1 MSTPTAEE
9 TAINP
14 EKVEAIAG
22 AAFGYLAGAIVAG
35 TIWVGDELGLYRT
48 MAGAGK
54 LTSADLAA
62 KTGLSERWV
71 REWLQGQAAAQLID
85 YADGK
90 FELSP
95 EAALVLADEENPA
108 SAIGGFGSFPDQMN
122 ELKKVP
128 QGFRT
133 GLGFTYDDGG
143 EAVAVGV
150 ERMFAPWH
158 KTMLTTTALP
168 ALDGVVAKLEAGGK
182 VADVGCGAGIA
193 DIAVAT
199 AFPQAQVHGFDT
211 SKIALA
217 RAGQNAAAARVRNV
231 EFHNPDTGDGLP
243 PEPTFDLVM
252 CLDCLHDMA
261 RPDLVAQAIRKSI
274 KPDGTWFI
282 VDIECGTFEENLQ
295 NPLAGM
301 MYGFSLLTCMSSSAS
316 TPDGLALGTVGLPEP
331 KMRELV
337 LNAGFSSFE
346 RVPGLEHPFN
356 AYYVAR
362 P

>member
-1 MSTPTAEE
+1 MTAPTA
-9 TAINP
+9 AINP
-14 EKVEAIAG
+14 EIVEAKAG

-35 TIWVGDELGLYRT
+35 TIWIGDELGLYRA
-48 MAGAGK
+48 MAGAGA
-54 LTSADLAA
+54 LTTDELAA
-62 KTGLSERWV
+62 KTRLSERWV
-71 REWLQGQAAAQLID
+71 REWLQGQAAAGLIE

-108 SAIGGFGSFPDQMN
+108 SAIGAFAGLPDQFN
-122 ELKKVP
+122 EFKKVP
-128 QGFRT
+128 QAFRT

-143 EAVAVGV
+143 EAVARGV

-168 ALDGVVAKLEAGGK
+168 AIPGLIEKLNAGAM
-182 VADVGCGAGIA
+182 VADVGCGA
-193 DIAVAT
+193 AVADVAVAG
-199 AFPQAQVHGFDT
+199 AFPKARVHGFDT
-211 SKIALA
+211 SKFALA
-217 RAGQNAAAARVRNV
+217 RAEANIAASGLKNV
-231 EFHNPDTGDGLP
+231 EVHNPDAGDGLP
-243 PEPTFDLVM
+243 AEPTFDLVM

-261 RPDLVAQAIRKSI
+261 RPDLVAAAIRKSI
-274 KPDGTWFI
+274 MPDGAWFI
-282 VDIECGTFEENLQ
+282 VDIECSDFEGNLQ
-295 NPLAGM
+295 NPLGGM
-301 MYGFSLLTCMSSSAS
+301 MYGFSMLTCMSSSSS

>member
-1 MSTPTAEE
+1 MTTIE
-9 TAINP
+9 INP
-14 EKVEAIAG
+14 EKVEATAG
-22 AAFGYLAGAIVAG
+22 AAFGYLAGAIVSG
-35 TIWVGDELGLYRT
+35 TIWLGDELGLYRA
-48 MAGAGK
+48 MAGAGP
-54 LTSADLAA
+54 LTSDEVAA
-62 KTGLSERWV
+62 KAGLSERWV

-90 FELSP
+90 FELSA
-95 EAALVLADEENPA
+95 EAALVLADEDNPA
-108 SAIGGFGSFPDQMN
+108 SAIGGFGGLPDQLY

-133 GLGFTYDDGG
+133 GLGFSYDDGG
-143 EAVAVGV
+143 EAVARGV

-168 ALDGVVAKLEAGGK
+168 SIPGVVEKLRAGAL
-182 VADVGCGAGIA
+182 VADVGCGAGVA
-193 DIAVAT
+193 PIAVGK
-199 AFPQAQVHGFDT
+199 AFPAAQVHGFDT
-211 SKIALA
+211 SKFALT
-217 RAGQNAAAARVRNV
+217 RAEANLAEAGVKNV
-231 EFHNPDTGDGLP
+231 QFHNPDEGDGLP
-243 PEPTFDLVM
+243 SEPTFDLVM

-261 RPDLVAQAIRKSI
+261 RPDIVAGLIRTAI
-274 KPDGTWFI
+274 KPDGAWFI
-282 VDIECGTFEENLQ
+282 VDIECGSFEQNLQ

-316 TPDGLALGTVGLPEP
+316 TPDGLALGTVGLPEA

-356 AYYVAR
+356 AYYIAR